1 MPRRSERD
9 KLLRDL
15 HIELQNDIVK
25 TFAIPLLCNDSS
37 DDDTDEEEDRQMVVV
52 AKIAAYTAME
62 DCCYLFREPKYR
74 NDIRLINK
82 SNLMP
87 RWKQILNGTIY
98 NDEEFLKFFRVPRVM
113 FLNFARLFKDHPSF
127 STTIKQRRHF
137 SHKLHLLVAFKYFG
151 SQGNAASAFH
161 VKDGLDLG
169 KGSVLNYL
177 DRAVAAILSF
187 QSKSIFWP
195 SPAE

>member
-1 MPRRSERD
+1 
-9 KLLRDL
+9 
-15 HIELQNDIVK
+15 
-25 TFAIPLLCNDSS
+25 
-37 DDDTDEEEDRQMVVV
+37 
-52 AKIAAYTAME
+52 
-62 DCCYLFREPKYR
+62 
-74 NDIRLINK
+74 
-82 SNLMP
+82 MP

-195 SPAE
+195 SPAERVDISARIKEQHLFPKVVGTVDGTHLGLVLKPSLHGEEYFTRKSGTN